1 MILVSLLIIVSAGAE
16 DDAKIVSSPLEK
28 EMNSEDCSRIGLPFN
43 LLQTDVRD
51 ISLFRDISFNLS
63 PNEVPSNV
71 SYSQVVCQNAFDQ
84 RVPPGFDHL
93 GQTARLNMIAQ
104 IPELGVVVIGNQ
116 VGRVGILTMI
126 RWTARKQSGYKIEA
140 ILPSR
145 SEEMRL
151 RPRTPLLGMAVGPV
165 QGQETPLPFESPK
178 RGAQNP
184 RRFRILMM
192 YCDHTIMGYEIF
204 RPDGEE
210 DIRVV

>member
-1 MILVSLLIIVSAGAE
+1 MVSLLTIVYAGAE
-16 DDAKIVSSPLEK
+16 DDSKTASSPVEK
-28 EMNSEDCSRIGLPFN
+28 AMNGEDCTRFGLPFD
-43 LLQTDVRD
+43 LLQTDVKNIR
-51 ISLFRDISFNLS
+51 LFRDISFNLS
-63 PNEVPSNV
+63 PQEVPLKV
-71 SYSQVVCQNAFDQ
+71 SYNQVVCQNAFDQ
-84 RVPPGFDHL
+84 RVSPGFDHL
-93 GQTARLNMIAQ
+93 SQTARLNMVAQ

-126 RWTARKQSGYKIEA
+126 RWKAQKRSGYKIEA

-178 RGAQNP
+178 RGARQP

-192 YCDHTIMGYEIF
+192 YCDHTIMSYEIF
-204 RPDGEE
+204 RSDGEE
-210 DIRVV
+210 DMRVI